1 MKECC
6 ICHEIKDESSF
17 SKDNHSPDGL
27 LKKCKPCLRL
37 YLKDLK
43 DGIKLSDEEKTN
55 ILKTARLTGVIN
67 TKETTN
73 KMLKVM
79 GYEPDSLLSIHEQFL
94 IKHPH
99 ILK

>member
-1 MKECC
+1 MKQCC
-6 ICHEIKDESSF
+6 ICNEFKDESCF
-17 SKDNHSPDGL
+17 IKNKHSPDGL
-27 LKKCKPCLRL
+27 LKKCKPCLRI
-37 YLKDLK
+37 YVKALK

-55 ILKTARLTGVIN
+55 ILKTARLTGLIN
-67 TKETTN
+67 IKENTN
-73 KMLKVM
+73 KMLKVI

>member
-6 ICHEIKDESSF
+6 ICNELKDESCF
-17 SKDNHSPDGL
+17 SKNKHSPDGL
-27 LKKCKPCLRL
+27 LKKCKPCLRI
-37 YLKDLK
+37 YVKALK

-55 ILKTARLTGVIN
+55 ILKTARLTGLIN

-79 GYEPDSLLSIHEQFL
+79 GYEPDSLLSIHQQFL

>member
-1 MKECC
+1 MKQCC
-6 ICHEIKDESSF
+6 ICNEFKDESCF
-17 SKDNHSPDGL
+17 SKNNHSSDGL
-27 LKKCKPCLRL
+27 LKKCKPCLRI

-55 ILKTARLTGVIN
+55 ILKTARLTGLIN
-67 TKETTN
+67 IKENTN
-73 KMLKVM
+73 KMLKVI
-79 GYEPDSLLSIHEQFL
+79 GYEPDSLLSIHQQFL

>member
-1 MKECC
+1 MKKCC
-6 ICHEIKDESSF
+6 ICNEIKDESCF
-17 SKDNHSPDGL
+17 SKNNHSPDGL
-27 LKKCKPCLRL
+27 LKKCKPCLRI

-55 ILKTARLTGVIN
+55 ILKTARLTGLIN
-67 TKETTN
+67 IKENTN
-73 KMLKVM
+73 KMLKVI